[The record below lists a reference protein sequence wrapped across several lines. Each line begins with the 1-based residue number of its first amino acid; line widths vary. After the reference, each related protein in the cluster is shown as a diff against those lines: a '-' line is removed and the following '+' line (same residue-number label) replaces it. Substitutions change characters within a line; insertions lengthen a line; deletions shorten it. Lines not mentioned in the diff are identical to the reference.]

1 VKWFGRKKAKGRHAL
16 GAAVTSIPFGPLNG
30 SGLSAPAPPVSLPAG
45 PLAEPTDEPP
55 PPAAPGPVHAAPLA
69 VTVRPDRPLPSAAS
83 EDASAQHALDHAL
96 TELMLVDADAPLSA
110 APPAAAAAQRPVP
123 PQPAVVPSSVPR
135 VQLGFRDG
143 TSTTLDPSSDQSQ
156 ALELLAQSL
165 TRRD

>member
-1 VKWFGRKKAKGRHAL
+1 LA
-16 GAAVTSIPFGPLNG
+16 
-30 SGLSAPAPPVSLPAG
+30 APA
-45 PLAEPTDEPP
+45 
-55 PPAAPGPVHAAPLA
+55 PVHAAPLA
-69 VTVRPDRPLPSAAS
+69 VTVRPDRSLPSAAS

-96 TELMLVDADAPLSA
+96 TELMLVDAGAPLSV
-110 APPAAAAAQRPVP
+110 APLAAAAAVQ
-123 PQPAVVPSSVPR
+123 QPAVVPAAVPR